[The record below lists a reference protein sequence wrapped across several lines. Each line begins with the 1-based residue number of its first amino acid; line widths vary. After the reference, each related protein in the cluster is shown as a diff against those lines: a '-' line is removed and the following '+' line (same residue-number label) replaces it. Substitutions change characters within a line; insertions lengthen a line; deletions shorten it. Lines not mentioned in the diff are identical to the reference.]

1 MKCFSSFRGNNCLD
15 KVNFFDEF
23 HFDKFLFS
31 TNSISMKF
39 WYDEFCFDK
48 FFSINFFSTNF
59 FRSIFRSIRWM
70 KKERVQIWTI
80 RRKVKKGLTRFWRKN
95 LILFYIFILC
105 SLSNTIVN
113 GKESHDKE
121 ISSQVI
127 SIKEREKNCS
137 LSAVAILRQEEPY
150 YVNAKSIRLF
160 NHFENWMSW
169 TKYSEL
175 KI

>member
-23 HFDKFLFS
+23 HFDKVLFS

-39 WYDEFCFDK
+39 WYDEVLFRQIFFDQ
-48 FFSINFFSTNF
+48 FFSTNF
-59 FRSIFRSIRWM
+59 FRSIRWM

-137 LSAVAILRQEEPY
+137 LSAVDILPQEELY

-160 NHFENWMSW
+160 NHFENWMC
-169 TKYSEL
+169 TVKCSEL

>member
-1 MKCFSSFRGNNCLD
+1 MYDVALHTKLPILLSTPLMKCFSSFRGNNCLD

-23 HFDKFLFS
+23 HFDKYLFS
-31 TNSISMKF
+31 TNSISIKF

-59 FRSIFRSIRWM
+59 FRSIQCM

-105 SLSNTIVN
+105 SLSNTLVN

-127 SIKEREKNCS
+127 SIKERK
-137 LSAVAILRQEEPY
+137 ILLLVSCWYLTSGR
-150 YVNAKSIRLF
+150 AL
-160 NHFENWMSW
+160 
-169 TKYSEL
+169 L
-175 KI
+175 G

>member
-1 MKCFSSFRGNNCLD
+1 MLFFFQRKQLFGQ
-15 KVNFFDEF
+15 VNFFDEF
-23 HFDKFLFS
+23 HFDKVLFRLIRFRWS
-31 TNSISMKF
+31 FDTTK
-39 WYDEFCFDK
+39 YCFEE
-48 FFSINFFSTNF
+48 IFSTNF
-59 FRSIFRSIRWM
+59 FRSIFFDEFFSINSVDE
-70 KKERVQIWTI
+70 KRVQIWTI

-105 SLSNTIVN
+105 SLSNTLVN

-137 LSAVAILRQEEPY
+137 LSAVDILPQEELY

-160 NHFENWMSW
+160 NHFENWMC
-169 TKYSEL
+169 TVKCSEL